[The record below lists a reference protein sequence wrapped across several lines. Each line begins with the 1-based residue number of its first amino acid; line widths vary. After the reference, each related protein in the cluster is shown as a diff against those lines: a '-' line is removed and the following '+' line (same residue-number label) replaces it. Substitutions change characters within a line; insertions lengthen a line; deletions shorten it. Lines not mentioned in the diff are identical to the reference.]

1 MADGGIIETLK
12 ILIQAD
18 DKGLESGVTNA
29 VKKASFSLKN
39 AIGTFVMPVLGALM
53 SGQFIKQTYEEV
65 INLDHLSTSL
75 GVSVERLQVWQ
86 GAAKD
91 AGSSA
96 EAVGAMW
103 QRMNAMITDFA
114 VNGTGT
120 LKELAEKGVVP
131 ALTTIDGKVKDTDTY
146 LLELSDT
153 LHNMDAQAA
162 SGIGRKLG
170 IRDFN
175 LMNFLQQGSGEIN
188 QQLKHIKDLGVYTQ
202 RDVEIARDFDVALND
217 VTRVMKMS
225 LVPIFRL
232 VTPLIS
238 KLGMA
243 LVQLRQHWMV
253 FTPVIALIAG
263 MIMKTLI
270 PSFKALW
277 IDGLKP
283 LLMNPAMWKLA
294 AIAAALALLGLALE
308 DIYVWINGGQS
319 VVGRYL
325 GSWEEFKPAIQPAI
339 DIINQFIEEV
349 KGLLPAFKLT
359 FSEIS
364 PILYDVLGAI
374 IKFSAATTKVF
385 LALVSAI
392 LEGFILPVIDMFK
405 KFRDGDIQGLIDA
418 FLELPGKIIG
428 ALGMAKDAVY
438 NTFIAPVA
446 GWFTDLSAKVR
457 NFNADASSLSVRSG
471 GGGSFD
477 NSQHSTS
484 VVQNNTFNGVKD
496 GQDGANRLMG
506 NNPVSSYNA
515 AYGGT
520 P

>member
-1 MADGGIIETLK
+1 MADGIIEK
-12 ILIQAD
+12 LIISIGVD
-18 DKGLESGVTNA
+18 SKGVEQGATNA
-29 VKKASFSLKN
+29 VKKASSALKS
-39 AIGTFVMPVLGALM
+39 AIGTFIAPVMGALL
-53 SGQFIKQTYEEV
+53 SGQFIKNTYQEI

-75 GVSVERLQVWQ
+75 GVNVERLQMWQ

-96 EAVGAMW
+96 EAVGALW
-103 QRMNAMITDFA
+103 QRMNAMITEA
-114 VNGTGT
+114 SVNGSGR
-120 LKELAEKGVVP
+120 LHDLAEKGIVP
-131 ALTTIDGKVKDTDTY
+131 ALKTVDGKVKDTDTY

-153 LHNMDAQAA
+153 LHKMDAQAA
-162 SGIGRKLG
+162 SGFGRQLG
-170 IRDFN
+170 IRDYN
-175 LMNFLQQGSGEIN
+175 LMNFLQQGSGAIN

-202 RDVEIARDFDVALND
+202 RDVEIAREFDVALND

-253 FTPVIALIAG
+253 FGPVIALIAG

-277 IDGLKP
+277 VDGLKP

-294 AIAAALALLGLALE
+294 AIAAALVLLGLALE

-325 GSWEEFKPAIQPAI
+325 GSWEEFKPKIQPAI
-339 DIINQFIEEV
+339 D
-349 KGLLPAFKLT
+349 
-359 FSEIS
+359 
-364 PILYDVLGAI
+364 
-374 IKFSAATTKVF
+374 VF
-385 LALVSAI
+385 NALVTQCKEVWRAMGELVDI
-392 LEGFILPVIDMFK
+392 IRDLPENASV
-405 KFRDGDIQGLIDA
+405 A
-418 FLELPGKIIG
+418 FGQT
-428 ALGMAKDAVY
+428 KDAIYREFVQPVTEWFNELLSTIQNFFNFVGNIGNSIKSIGTNAKNLLSRGSVG
-438 NTFIAPVA
+438 NT
-446 GWFTDLSAKVR
+446 
-457 NFNADASSLSVRSG
+457 
-471 GGGSFD
+471 D

-506 NNPVSSYNA
+506 NNPVPAYNGSYK
-515 AYGGT
+515 
-520 P
+520 